1 MPTAT
6 PFTALGAGNGFPY
19 CLSKVDVSG
28 SDYWTTLGGTQKGE
42 TATESQ
48 KNLSIVN
55 AMKIVWNFES
65 IDFTLSS
72 NTSDGSK
79 SISSLDDSGKEPK
92 ERLCDVGISDRKTER
107 GSGNTL
113 VANYDDI
120 PAFTFSRFYD
130 GSTSDENN
138 YVGVGMAPSLDAS
151 SSPPLFDISGS
162 ASSAR
167 IAYRLSGVGVEP
179 NQLLT
184 GGTYVTRET
193 GYVTISGL
201 PFVYEVAARGSSS
214 DSRSVSSTAC
224 SASGSSYAANFSG
237 PSFTFYTFPST

>member
-1 MPTAT
+1 MPTADS
-6 PFTALGAGNGFPY
+6 FTALGRANGFPY

-28 SDYWTTLGGTQKGE
+28 SDYWTTLGGTQKGG

-72 NTSDGSK
+72 NTSGGSK
-79 SISSLDDSGKEPK
+79 SISSLDDNGTKPK
-92 ERLCDVGISDRKTER
+92 ERLCNPGISDRKTET
-107 GSGNTL
+107 GSGNSL
-113 VANYDDI
+113 VAEYNDI
-120 PAFTFSRFYD
+120 PTFTFSRFYN

-151 SSPPLFDISGS
+151 SPPPLFDISGS
-162 ASSAR
+162 ASSAN

-179 NQLLT
+179 NQLLS
-184 GGTYVTRET
+184 GTHVTLET

-201 PFVYEVAARGSSS
+201 PFVYEVAAKGSSG

-224 SASGSSYAANFSG
+224 SASGSSYAVDFSE
-237 PSFTFYTFPST
+237 PSFTFYTYS

>member
-1 MPTAT
+1 MPTADS
-6 PFTALGAGNGFPY
+6 FTALGRANGFPY

-28 SDYWTTLGGTQKGE
+28 SDYWTTLGGTQKGG
-42 TATESQ
+42 TATESE

-72 NTSDGSK
+72 NTSGGSK

-92 ERLCDVGISDRKTER
+92 ERLCDPGISDRKTET
-107 GSGNTL
+107 GSGNSL

-120 PAFTFSRFYD
+120 PGLGFSRFYD

-151 SSPPLFDISGS
+151 SPPPLFDISGS
-162 ASSAR
+162 ASTAR

-179 NQLLT
+179 NQLFS
-184 GGTYVTRET
+184 GTNITLET

-201 PFVYEVAARGSSS
+201 PFVYEVGAKGSSG

-224 SASGSSYAANFSG
+224 SASGSGSGGYAVSFSG
-237 PSFTFYTFPST
+237 PSLTFYTYS